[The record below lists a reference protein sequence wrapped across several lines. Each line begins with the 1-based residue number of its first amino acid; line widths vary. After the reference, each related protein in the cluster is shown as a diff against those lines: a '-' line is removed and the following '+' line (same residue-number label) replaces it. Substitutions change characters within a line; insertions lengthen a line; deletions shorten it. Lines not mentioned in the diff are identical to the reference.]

1 MKRVFAEQYETIF
14 ARPWPVWGAAV
25 LAAVTNVFLFAF
37 DRPFTASDGVR
48 NWGDWALTGL
58 GVISRSDLIA
68 PWLYS
73 GSLLKLGV
81 IAGALAA
88 ARLSREFAIR
98 VPVTG
103 ELVKGAVGGALL

>member
-37 DRPFTASDGVR
+37 DRPFPASDGVR
-48 NWGDWALTGL
+48 NWGDWAFTGL
-58 GVISRSDLIA
+58 GVVKRPDLIA

-73 GSLLKLGV
+73 GSLLNLGV
-81 IAGALAA
+81 IAGALVGAILSSQLPLPGP
-88 ARLSREFAIR
+88 ARRGL
-98 VPVTG
+98 
-103 ELVKGAVGGALL
+103 